1 MRYVLFES
9 YACIPPTT
17 TIRDSEHIPV
27 LYTEIEK
34 RIKTL
39 KQRNW
44 NSILELFQILL
55 LGVSWST
62 LFFILSM
69 HIEVLNICSL
79 GLVSC
84 TNFFYLFKGRIS
96 LFHNHSTNRN
106 SSLFSEATKPIR
118 TSMCQMCQCM
128 ATFTQGPSI
137 VSQSLAKRQPLI
149 SYCIET
155 ATADFLIYSI

>member
-1 MRYVLFES
+1 MKYVLFES

-17 TIRDSEHIPV
+17 IITDSEHIPI

-62 LFFILSM
+62 PFFILSM

-79 GLVSC
+79 GLDSC
-84 TNFFYLFKGRIS
+84 TKIVYPLALVSSTIILLTGIIRSSVRRLNLLVENRCVKCVNVRWLL
-96 LFHNHSTNRN
+96 LFHTR
-106 SSLFSEATKPIR
+106 L
-118 TSMCQMCQCM
+118 
-128 ATFTQGPSI
+128 
-137 VSQSLAKRQPLI
+137 
-149 SYCIET
+149 
-155 ATADFLIYSI
+155 